1 MEAETLAHGQE
12 AQDKGN
18 ERIQAGGMELF
29 ILRGLTEGM
38 DAMPES
44 VDRQQPYRD

>member
-12 AQDKGN
+12 AHDKGN

-29 ILRGLTEGM
+29 ILGGLTEGM
-38 DAMPES
+38 DATPES
-44 VDRQQPYRD
+44 IDRQQTYQD